1 VEASD
6 AYRHCEQIV
15 RTRARNFAYGIRLLR
30 PPERAALSAVYAFAR
45 RVDDIGDGDD
55 PPQVRLAG
63 LAEVRAQ
70 LAVLDR
76 PGADVGDDPVL
87 IALADAA
94 THYPIPLAAFS
105 ELIDG
110 CEADVRGT
118 SYESIED
125 LVGYC
130 RLVAGSIGRLS
141 LGVFGASD
149 LVKAEPLADALGVAL
164 QLTNI
169 LRDIREDAQSGRTY
183 LPAEDL
189 VRFGHPADLAGA
201 DLPDLADVV
210 RYEAQRAQ
218 DWYATGLQLIPMLDR
233 RGAACTGAMAGI
245 YRRLLDRIAADPS
258 AALSARASL
267 PAWEKAVVA
276 VRALSGGIR

>member
-55 PPQVRLAG
+55 PAETRLAG
-63 LAEVRAQ
+63 LAEVRRE
-70 LAVLDR
+70 LAALYD
-76 PGADVGDDPVL
+76 GGDGGDDPVL

-94 THYPIPLAAFS
+94 RRYPIPLRAFS

-118 SYESIED
+118 SYETIDD

-141 LGVFGASD
+141 LGVFGTSD
-149 LVKAEPLADALGVAL
+149 LVKAEALADALGVAL

-169 LRDIREDAQSGRTY
+169 LRDIREDAQNGRTY

-189 VRFGHPADLAGA
+189 ARFGHPGDLTGA
-201 DLPDLADVV
+201 ELPDLADLV
-210 RYEAQRAQ
+210 RFEARRAQ
-218 DWYATGLQLIPMLDR
+218 DWYSSGMQLIPMLDR
-233 RGAACTGAMAGI
+233 RSAACTGAMAGI
-245 YRRLLDRIAADPS
+245 YRRLLDHIAADP
-258 AALSARASL
+258 AGALAARASL